1 MNTRSA
7 PRVDIH
13 AHVMVEE
20 AQTLIAP
27 HFTPEREPA
36 LFFASEDSSQVT
48 LRSLAALRCKL
59 TTPAERLPD
68 MDRMGI
74 DVQVLSPSPHQY
86 YYWTEPEL
94 GLRAAQLINDRLA
107 AIVRSAPERFAALG
121 TVPLQDSALAVREL
135 ERCIDELGFGGVE
148 IGSQVAGTDFADPRF
163 EPFFAAAEARQAL
176 LFLHPLGFTHGER
189 MREHH
194 LNNVVGNP
202 LESAL
207 ALSHLIF
214 GGVLERHPELRLC
227 VAHGGGYLPMYFG
240 RMDHAFAARDDCR
253 RKINRKPSL
262 YLAKLYFDT
271 VVHDAKQLEY
281 LIARFGA
288 EHVLLGTDY
297 PFDMGDPDPL
307 GQLAAVPGLSLDD
320 QRAIAGGNALR
331 LLQRTDPSRRGG
343 V

>member
-1 MNTRSA
+1 MSGEATL
-7 PRVDIH
+7 RVDIH
-13 AHVMVEE
+13 AHVLVEE
-20 AQTLIAP
+20 AQALVAP

-36 LFFASEDSSQVT
+36 LFFASADSMQVT
-48 LRSLAALRCKL
+48 ARSLVELRCKL

-86 YYWTEPEL
+86 YYWAEPEL
-94 GLRAAQLINDRLA
+94 GLRAAQLITDRLA
-107 AIVRSAPERFAALG
+107 AIVHSEPRRFAALG
-121 TVPLQDSALAVREL
+121 TVPLQDSALAVGEL
-135 ERCIDELGFGGVE
+135 ERCLELGFGGVE
-148 IGSQVAGTDFADPRF
+148 IGSQVAGRDYADPRF
-163 EPFFAAAEARQAL
+163 EPFFAAAEAHQAL

-194 LNNVVGNP
+194 LTNVIGNP

-214 GGVLERHPELRLC
+214 GGVLERHPDLRLC

-253 RKINRKPSL
+253 RQINRKPSL
-262 YLAKLYFDT
+262 YLAKLFFDT

-281 LIARFGA
+281 LIARFGP

-307 GQLAAVPGLSLDD
+307 AQLAAVPGLSEDAR
-320 QRAIAGGNALR
+320 RAIAGGNALR
-331 LLQRTDPSRRGG
+331 LLQRTRS
-343 V
+343 